1 MPLLSQATFRKLSVV
16 TARYTEQP
24 LPHSE
29 LTNDNPKPLLSEA
42 RFWSMPHAILYSVF
56 MPFWDCGCCWLV
68 MPYSIRFDFA
78 VRSELC
84 RRKKCGRYDFSSLLS
99 LIETDTGEQKHRTHE
114 KTVCHIMPL
123 SETEGESV
131 DVSQTLAYFASC
143 SGCSLMV
150 HLPRWRS
157 LPGVHSDI
165 FCTCK
170 TTFFFYVA
178 PILSLHFDFYST
190 FFEFQDGC
198 LSSALRFLTKSFCFC
213 FRLNTMS
220 AQSCVRPVWD
230 GLS

>member
-1 MPLLSQATFRKLSVV
+1 LEHAACHSLFSLYAFLRLWLLLACDDLF
-16 TARYTEQP
+16 YP
-24 LPHSE
+24 
-29 LTNDNPKPLLSEA
+29 
-42 RFWSMPHAILYSVF
+42 
-56 MPFWDCGCCWLV
+56 
-68 MPYSIRFDFA
+68 IRF
-78 VRSELC
+78 RCQIRLY

-123 SETEGESV
+123 SETERELV
-131 DVSQTLAYFASC
+131 NVSQTLAYFASC

-170 TTFFFYVA
+170 TTCFYVA

-220 AQSCVRPVWD
+220 AQSCIRPV
-230 GLS
+230 